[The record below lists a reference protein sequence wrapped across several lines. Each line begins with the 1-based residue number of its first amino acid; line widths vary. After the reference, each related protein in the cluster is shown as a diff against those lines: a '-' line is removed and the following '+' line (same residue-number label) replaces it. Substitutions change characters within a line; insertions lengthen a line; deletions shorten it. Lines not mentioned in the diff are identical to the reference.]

1 MKKLLLFSLTGF
13 MFIIT
18 SCVSP
23 GKIRTTNKNN
33 MLQIEPGMSK
43 SDVISIMGG
52 VETKPDEFGKLQV
65 NPYHYEMFEVN
76 PDDTVEV
83 LWYYTDQVY
92 ADGIVNQAELTPIV
106 LDNNKVVAI
115 GWKFYQD
122 FFKRKKLSAEKR
134 DAEPVGEQATTD
146 NSEVK

>member
-1 MKKLLLFSLTGF
+1 MKKLLLFSLAGF
-13 MFIIT
+13 VFAVT

-23 GKIRTTNKNN
+23 GKIRTANKNH

-43 SDVISIMGG
+43 SEVISIMGG
-52 VETKPDEFGKLQV
+52 VETKADEFGKLQV
-65 NPYHYEMFEVN
+65 NPYHYEMFQVN
-76 PDDTVEV
+76 PDDIVEV

-106 LDNNKVVAI
+106 LDNDKVVAI

-122 FFKRKKLSAEKR
+122 FFKLKKLPVEKR
-134 DAEPVGEQATTD
+134 DAEPISDQSSGDSSKT
-146 NSEVK
+146 K

>member
-1 MKKLLLFSLTGF
+1 ML
-13 MFIIT
+13 
-18 SCVSP
+18 
-23 GKIRTTNKNN
+23 KIN
-33 MLQIEPGMSK
+33 PGMSK

-76 PDDTVEV
+76 PNDTVEV

-106 LDNNKVVAI
+106 LDNDKVVAI

-122 FFKRKKLSAEKR
+122 FFKRKKLPFEKR
-134 DAEPVGEQATTD
+134 NGEPVGEQTTTD
-146 NSEVK
+146 KSSSN